1 MVTDCL
7 QKEPKLARAKHIP
20 EWEEYDTE
28 VARFTRQLADKG
40 VIRSGMSVAD
50 TNVLADVGSSK
61 STPPDNED
69 KQVQEEVFEKPNED
83 PETAHKKDEL

>member
-1 MVTDCL
+1 M
-7 QKEPKLARAKHIP
+7 ARAKHIP

-61 STPPDNED
+61 PTTPDGEV
-69 KQVQEEVFEKPNED
+69 KQTHDEVERPNED
-83 PETAHKKDEL
+83 PEAVHKKDEL

>member
-1 MVTDCL
+1 M
-7 QKEPKLARAKHIP
+7 ARAKHIP

-28 VARFTRQLADKG
+28 VARFTRELADKG

-61 STPPDNED
+61 PTPPDDED
-69 KQVQEEVFEKPNED
+69 KQTREEEEVEKPNED
-83 PETAHKKDEL
+83 PEAVHKKDEL